1 LGLVL
6 DGVMVKEEKKEKT
19 KDWEQEYKKLVVFH
33 NMSIGKLED
42 DLFNLQ
48 ALCKNTRIKND
59 R

>member
-1 LGLVL
+1 
-6 DGVMVKEEKKEKT
+6 MVKEEKKEKT

-33 NMSIGKLED
+33 NLSIGKIED

-48 ALCKNTRIKND
+48 ALCKNARIKND